1 MSTDQYQSIIIG
13 AGAAAFAAATKASE
27 LGVRTAMINDGL
39 PVGGTCV
46 NVGCVPIRYANEL
59 EQVAL
64 PQPQQIADA
73 AKVLMESSL
82 PQTGRPVL

>member
-1 MSTDQYQSIIIG
+1 MSTDQYQSIIIIG

-27 LGVRTAMINDGL
+27 L
-39 PVGGTCV
+39 
-46 NVGCVPIRYANEL
+46 
-59 EQVAL
+59 EQAAL
-64 PQPQQIADA
+64 SQPQQIADA